1 VFIND
6 TAIDFF
12 SNQMIL
18 VKLNAEVDSVLSN
31 RYHAKAFPTSLL
43 LRKNGDEIDRLVG
56 FAPTQEYLQTFV
68 DYSNGIG
75 TLEDLLGHAETET
88 DRTLYLEIANKYKY
102 RGIGDEAKNWFVRVI
117 EAGDPLDSLSGEA
130 RIAFAD
136 FYRRAKEYDKALAEY
151 QRIAEEFAPPH
162 GRDAVIWQAIVYR
175 QMGDTAQ
182 AIGTFESFI
191 ERFPDSE
198 DREYAEEQIEK
209 LKNPPEE
216 SVE

>member
-12 SNQMIL
+12 SNQMTL
-18 VKLNAEVDSVLSN
+18 VKLNARVDTALSD

-75 TLEDLLGHAETET
+75 TLEDLLGRAATET

-102 RGIGDEAKNWFVRVI
+102 RGNGDGAKNWFVRVI
-117 EAGDPLDSLSGEA
+117 ESGDPLDSLSGEA

-136 FYRRAKEYDKALAEY
+136 FYRRAKEYDKALVEY
-151 QRIAEEFAPPH
+151 QKIAEEFAPPH

-175 QMGDTAQ
+175 QMADTARTI
-182 AIGTFESFI
+182 ATFESFI
-191 ERFPDSE
+191 ERFPESE
-198 DREYAEEQIEK
+198 DREYAEEQIER
-209 LKNPPEE
+209 LKNPRKE
-216 SVE
+216 SAE